1 MHNIWEFREMF
12 EAGGSQYARPDLG
25 LAGGI
30 THVKKIASIAESYH
44 SALVTHNFLGPVLTA
59 AACTIDSTIPN
70 FITQEFSTID
80 ESPVNNMIKT
90 SWKRN
95 GGYIEVSEKTGLGI
109 DIEFDKLKEQN
120 FEPRLDIQIPMRDD
134 GSVGYSV

>member
-1 MHNIWEFREMF
+1 M
-12 EAGGSQYARPDLG
+12 
-25 LAGGI
+25 
-30 THVKKIASIAESYH
+30 
-44 SALVTHNFLGPVLTA
+44 LTA

-95 GGYIEVSEKTGLGI
+95 GGYIEVSEKIGLGI
-109 DIEFDKLKEQN
+109 EVEFDKLKKEN
-120 FEPRLDIQIPMRDD
+120 FETRLDIKIPMRDD

>member
-1 MHNIWEFREMF
+1 M
-12 EAGGSQYARPDLG
+12 
-25 LAGGI
+25 
-30 THVKKIASIAESYH
+30 
-44 SALVTHNFLGPVLTA
+44 LTA

-70 FITQEFSTID
+70 VITQEFSTID

-95 GGYIEVSEKTGLGI
+95 GGYIEVSEKIGLGI
-109 DIEFDKLKEQN
+109 EVEFDKLKKQN
-120 FEPRLDIQIPMRDD
+120 FETRLDIKIPMRDD